1 MIRSRRFNLALV
13 SLLIIVFSGQAF
25 AKQAK
30 TKSNS
35 KAFYRLI
42 EKRLAAK
49 KKKQIAVKKDESLY
63 YPISELTS
71 NFASWGIDPKNKN
84 SSINLKAAWE
94 KFSKKKDIVVAVVDT
109 GIEYGHPF
117 LKDNL
122 HVVNGTLSPKNY
134 GVDFS
139 IKSKINPRPND
150 SHGHGT
156 HVAGIVKSVFPDVKL
171 LALKYYNPQAPSKD
185 NVDATIKALR
195 YAVDMN
201 VDIINYSGGG
211 PEPAAEE
218 LRILREAEK
227 KGILVIAA
235 AGNEESNIDVR
246 KNAYYPA
253 SYGLS
258 NIITVTAHNQFAKI
272 LSSSNWGKRGV
283 DISAPGYRI
292 KSSLPYSRAGYLTGT
307 SQATAFVTGV
317 AAMIKS
323 KYPNLSASEIKATIK
338 QSAIKEKQL
347 AAKCSSGGRLDANG
361 ALELAAR
368 FYSSKSQRAIA
379 NNSRK
384 RNESESL
391 KLAN

>member
-1 MIRSRRFNLALV
+1 MIKSSRFILAIA
-13 SLLIIVFSGQAF
+13 SLLIFTSSPLSF

-30 TKSNS
+30 VKPNS
-35 KAFYRLI
+35 KAFYQLI

-49 KKKQIAVKKDESLY
+49 KKVTKIENAKKLY
-63 YPISELTS
+63 FPADELTS
-71 NFASWGIDPKNKN
+71 NFASWGIDPKNKQ
-84 SSINLKAAWE
+84 SSINLVGAWE
-94 KFSKKKDIVVAVVDT
+94 KFKKKKDIVVAVVDT

-117 LKDNL
+117 LQDNL
-122 HVVNGTLSPKNY
+122 HVVNGKLGPKNY

-139 IKSKINPRPND
+139 IKSNVNPRPND

-156 HVAGIVKSVFPDVKL
+156 HVAGIVKSVFPDVKI

-211 PEPAAEE
+211 PEPATEE
-218 LRILREAEK
+218 LKILKEAER

-235 AGNEESNIDVR
+235 AGNEESNIDIR
-246 KNAYYPA
+246 KNAYFPA

-258 NIITVTAHNQFAKI
+258 NIVTVTAHNQFAKI
-272 LSSSNWGKRGV
+272 LSSSNWGKNSV

-292 KSSLPYSRAGYLTGT
+292 KSALPYNRAGYLTGT

-323 KYPNLSASEIKATIK
+323 KYPTLSASEIKATIK

-347 AAKCSSGGRLDANG
+347 ASKCNSGGRLDANG
-361 ALELAAR
+361 ALELAGK
-368 FYSSKSQRAIA
+368 FYQSKTGRALA
-379 NNSRK
+379 NNKNEK
-384 RNESESL
+384 RGQINYR
-391 KLAN
+391 LAN